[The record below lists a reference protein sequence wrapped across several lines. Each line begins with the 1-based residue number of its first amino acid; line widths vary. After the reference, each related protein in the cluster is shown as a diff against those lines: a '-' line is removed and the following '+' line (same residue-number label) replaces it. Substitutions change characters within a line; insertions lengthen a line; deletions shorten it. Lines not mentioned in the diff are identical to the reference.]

1 MEVIEA
7 FIEAAR
13 APNFRIAA
21 ERCALSPAAFS
32 RRIQAFT
39 LFVGRDVFERHSGR
53 TRLTEAG
60 QECLAVLEPKYRSMK
75 RAALEIGAASAA
87 RRVAISLSHS
97 LAVGWLI
104 PRLDRF
110 RSRCADVDVEILTVR
125 TAEAI
130 RLGDADLGVCAMDVD
145 VSGLHAEHMLDV
157 RVTPVAC
164 PRIASEV
171 RAGKGSLA
179 NHPLLGM
186 TRHPG
191 LWSWWAGEVGAH
203 QDAPLHAKA
212 SFDVLHAAYE
222 AAAAGLGIAAGIDVV
237 VGPHLESGR
246 LVDLGMPWAR
256 YPGGYRLV
264 ATSTRMRSPAVRV
277 FWSWL
282 MEETAASRAQ
292 PKSVVPTEHALA

>member
-7 FIEAAR
+7 FIEAAG

-21 ERCALSPAAFS
+21 ERCSLSPAAFS

-39 LFVGRDVFERHSGR
+39 QFVGREVFERHSGR

-60 QECLAVLEPKYRSMK
+60 QECFAVLEPRYRGMK
-75 RAALEIGAASAA
+75 RAALEIGAANSSP
-87 RRVAISLSHS
+87 RVAISLSHS

-110 RSRCADVDVEILTVR
+110 RARCADVDVTIMTVR

-130 RLGDADLGVCAMDVD
+130 RLGDADLGLCAMDVD
-145 VSGLHAEHMLDV
+145 VSGLHVEHLLDV

-164 PRIASEV
+164 PRIAREF
-171 RAGKGSLA
+171 RAGNGDLA
-179 NHPLLGM
+179 KHSLLGM
-186 TRHPG
+186 TRPPDV
-191 LWSWWAGEVGAH
+191 WSWWSGEVGGNGG
-203 QDAPLHAKA
+203 APLQANA

-222 AAAAGLGIAAGIDVV
+222 AAAAGLGIAPGVDVAV
-237 VGPHLESGR
+237 QPHLDSGR

-264 ATSTRMRSPAVRV
+264 TTSNRMRAPAVRAV
-277 FWSWL
+277 WSWL
-282 MEETAASRAQ
+282 MEETAASRQ
-292 PKSVVPTEHALA
+292 Q